1 MKKSID
7 LLKNK
12 LEAKMSGK
20 IKAIYIG
27 DPWLIPASSLP
38 CLMIAPDKTE
48 SDIADNAR
56 DIHTH
61 SIVISLIIDARQ
73 YFDATPAQMVGT
85 NFLMETMGSEDSDG
99 VPDSATILGVI
110 RDNLNLDTNRFIR
123 NVSSIDY
130 TTRRRTEELITLEA
144 TAHLQI
150 EQYVNR

>member
-12 LEAKMSGK
+12 LEAQLRGK
-20 IKAIYIG
+20 VKAFYIG

-56 DIHTH
+56 DLHTH

-73 YFDATPAQMVGT
+73 YFNATPDKMVGT
-85 NFLMETMGSEDSDG
+85 DFLMKTMGSEDSAG
-99 VPDSATILGVI
+99 TPAGTTILGVI
-110 RDNLNLDTNRFIR
+110 RNNLNLDTNRFIK